1 MHVIR
6 AMIKKVGS
14 RNVFVPRK
22 GRPGGNPD
30 ISKYAFKQKYQWS
43 QSCTETLAFRVPPA
57 MKSAVKSEELDWQEI
72 CRHAIAD
79 ALKEKGIE
87 IK

>member
-6 AMIKKVGS
+6 AMIMKDGS
-14 RNVFVPRK
+14 RNIVVPRK

-57 MKSAVKSEELDWQEI
+57 MKSALKSEQLNWQEI
-72 CRHAIAD
+72 CRKAIAD
-79 ALKEKGIE
+79 ALKDKGIE
-87 IK
+87 IR